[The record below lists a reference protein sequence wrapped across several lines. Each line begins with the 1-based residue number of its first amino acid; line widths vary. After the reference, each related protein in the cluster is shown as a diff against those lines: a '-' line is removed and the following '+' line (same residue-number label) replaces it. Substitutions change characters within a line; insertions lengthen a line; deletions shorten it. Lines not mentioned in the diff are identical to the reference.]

1 MQNYAE
7 INDCEITKFSEF
19 SRSLSP
25 LIVIAHIYYIM

>member
-7 INDCEITKFSEF
+7 IKDYKITKFSEF